1 MKPRAFDPLH
11 LDVTAFAAQAGELEG
26 QWPLE
31 ILPRLYKVRPPE
43 AADLPLEPVDWQAEG
58 EMRQC
63 HGGESQV
70 WLHLAASTCVA
81 LQCQRCLHPVRVNVS
96 FERSFRFVRNEAE
109 AEAQDLDSEEEVLA
123 ATRSLDLLTL
133 VEDELILEL
142 PLVPR
147 HEECPQPLPLT
158 AGSEEG
164 AEEEA
169 NPFAQLEV
177 LKRRPPH

>member
-11 LDVTAFAAQAGELEG
+11 LDITAFAQEAGELEG

-43 AADLPLEPVDWQAEG
+43 AADLPTEPVDWQAEG
-58 EMRQC
+58 EMRRRL
-63 HGGESQV
+63 GEEPQT
-70 WLHLAASTCVA
+70 WLHLAASTRVA
-81 LQCQRCLHPVRVNVS
+81 LQCQRCLQPVQVDVS
-96 FERSFRFVRNEAE
+96 VERSFRFVRNEAE

-123 ATRSLDLLTL
+123 MTRSLDLLTL

-147 HEECPQPLPLT
+147 HDECPQPLPKV
-158 AGSEEG
+158 AG
-164 AEEEA
+164 AEDTAEESA

-177 LKRRPPH
+177 LKRRSPH